1 MLLIF
6 LSIFLKSVPYVLTI
20 PNHTHK
26 SRGKT
31 MSDWQNDLDR
41 RLQARKEAEAKW
53 KAAEQARRRKQEEEQ
68 QLRREIQ

>member
-1 MLLIF
+1 
-6 LSIFLKSVPYVLTI
+6 
-20 PNHTHK
+20 
-26 SRGKT
+26 

-68 QLRREIQ
+68 